1 MMKCKRGQR
10 CVVKIEYKIYHVLE
24 PIPIKNNV
32 KLIETPK
39 NADFVLIKIT
49 AFRIKLLL
57 KTKK

>member
-1 MMKCKRGQR
+1 M
-10 CVVKIEYKIYHVLE
+10 VKIEYKIYHVLE

-39 NADFVLIKIT
+39 NVAFVLIKIT